1 MLDSPDCNLKGMNW
15 GVACLE
21 TGYSPK
27 GNFTNQFRDHNGLG
41 EGGVSPAGLVLAPR
55 AIIASAAR
63 YDRAE
68 EEMRSWCAGG

>member
-41 EGGVSPAGLVLAPR
+41 ERPGVSTLSNYRLSCQV
-55 AIIASAAR
+55 
-63 YDRAE
+63 
-68 EEMRSWCAGG
+68 